1 MCYVGACDPCQ
12 VLVNAFCFCKNTVE
26 VVLCGSMVV
35 KRELKA
41 KDGVFSCR
49 SICRKKL
56 FCGNHDCDEICHLG
70 PCRDCNLMPSRI
82 RTCYC
87 GKTSLQEEWCSC
99 SDPILTRLQICGKP
113 LPCRMHFCKDTCHA
127 GDCACLV
134 LVNQKCRCG
143 STSQTVECYKTIAEE
158 KFTYENLMGGRKT
171 VEGTVVVNGVVLS
184 LILATFSLVIGIR
197 TYVQ

>member
-35 KRELKA
+35 KGELKA
-41 KDGVFSCR
+41 NDGVFSCR
-49 SICRKKL
+49 SICEKKL
-56 FCGNHDCDEICHLG
+56 FCGNHDCDEICPLR

-113 LPCRMHFCKDTCHA
+113 LPCGMHFYKDTCHA
-127 GDCACLV
+127 RDCAHMFGACQLKMS
-134 LVNQKCRCG
+134 LWINISNCRMLQNH
-143 STSQTVECYKTIAEE
+143 S
-158 KFTYENLMGGRKT
+158 GG
-171 VEGTVVVNGVVLS
+171 EIYL
-184 LILATFSLVIGIR
+184 
-197 TYVQ
+197 